1 MISFKDKEQ
10 ETSVKTSFL
19 DLFNKI
25 KYLNDNIDCFKN
37 NNWTVNDVV
46 YNNPMKVEIKH
57 HKVFLP
63 NQEKKPIPSLN
74 FNITSLNFNNDTFGF
89 SNYDLYKTPIYEQYL
104 MEAIRKEHLNYI
116 IKENREKMSELNIN
130 HDRYTYK
137 AKRKNSNDWVYGN
150 YVTTTINGNN
160 YFYILPKDDDRWI
173 EIDKLTLCQ
182 CTGLFTVT
190 GYPLYEHDIVVD
202 KYDRVFEIVRECDI
216 VGGNKTVTAFILC
229 GMVECMKDICIAIE
243 DVLNDNGDI
252 ELSVIDSNC

>member
-1 MISFKDKEQ
+1 MRKNNQLPPLKFKCDLQRFDKSVLNNIWSLYDYFKTDVLYTQLYEDLYDALMK
-10 ETSVKTSFL
+10 ET
-19 DLFNKI
+19 
-25 KYLNDNIDCFKN
+25 LND
-37 NNWTVNDVV
+37 
-46 YNNPMKVEIKH
+46 
-57 HKVFLP
+57 
-63 NQEKKPIPSLN
+63 
-74 FNITSLNFNNDTFGF
+74 
-89 SNYDLYKTPIYEQYL
+89 
-104 MEAIRKEHLNYI
+104 I
-116 IKENREKMSELNIN
+116 IKENHRKMNELNIN

-202 KYDRVFEIVRECDI
+202 KYDRVFEIVRECDV
-216 VGGNKTVTAFILC
+216 VGENKTVTAFILC

-252 ELSVIDSNC
+252 ELSVIGSNC